1 MDKMKKIIP
10 TLFVCLCMLFEVA
23 TAESLVLRADTW
35 CPFNCNPKAPQAGY
49 MIDIVRE
56 IFKKKGILVDY
67 QLMNWEQAKKATIAG
82 TIQGVVG
89 ASRGDGD
96 FLFPVHSMGKYR
108 NYLFYLP
115 QVEKKK
121 SKKLDTIESLAGTKL
136 GIASG
141 YAYGAEADRFIA
153 KHPELFIA
161 VTGEDPLTTLIQMLE
176 EGKITALYEC
186 PQVFLYKLKTLKKN
200 YEDFRRGLSFD
211 QSEDD
216 LFVAFSKKDPKS
228 QKYAEILDQGLVEL
242 RQSGRLMRLLDNYAL
257 TDWE

>member
-1 MDKMKKIIP
+1 MIVFL
-10 TLFVCLCMLFEVA
+10 LFLESVA
-23 TAESLVLRADTW
+23 SAESLVLRADTW

-56 IFKKKGILVDY
+56 IFKKKGIVIDY
-67 QLMNWEQAKKATIAG
+67 QIMNWEQAKKATLAG
-82 TIQGVVG
+82 SIQGVVG

-96 FLFPVHSMGKYR
+96 FLFPTHPMGKYR
-108 NYLFYLP
+108 NYLFYSP
-115 QVEKKK
+115 QNGKKK
-121 SKKLDTIESLAGTKL
+121 NNKLDTLGALEGAKI

-141 YAYGAEADRFIA
+141 YAYGVEADKFIA
-153 KHPELFIA
+153 KRPDLF
-161 VTGEDPLTTLIQMLE
+161 VTVSGEDPLTKLIQMME
-176 EGKITALYEC
+176 EGKINALYEC

-211 QSEDD
+211 QSEDE
-216 LFVAFSKKDPKS
+216 LFVAFSKKDPKTK
-228 QKYAEILDQGLVEL
+228 KYADILDQGLVEL